1 MPRVLRKQSFY
12 LSPLF
17 ASQPWMTL
25 LTHYSVITCHII
37 VAIYSSAH
45 SSRSGTA
52 NGGYSHQPSPI
63 SMSHSMASSPMAPM
77 SHSPYP
83 VQHSPMSA
91 RMQPSPG
98 PQMQQAANHPTMV
111 QHSPL
116 PAATELT
123 QPQLL
128 HQHSSVD
135 FRWVVCCHQILLL
148 TWFIRHKIVTFTKGY
163 SLWL

>member
-1 MPRVLRKQSFY
+1 MKQHMPLHGSQNHFMQMHSI
-12 LSPLF
+12 PLF
-17 ASQPWMTL
+17 A
-25 LTHYSVITCHII
+25 
-37 VAIYSSAH
+37 AIYSSAH

-63 SMSHSMASSPMAPM
+63 SMSHSMASSPMVPM
-77 SHSPYP
+77 NHSPYP

-98 PQMQQAANHPTMV
+98 PQMQQTINHPTMM

-116 PAATELT
+116 PAATEISPP

-135 FRWVVCCHQILLL
+135 YRYVQNIARLGIIPL
-148 TWFIRHKIVTFTKGY
+148 TKKCNQ
-163 SLWL
+163 S

>member
-1 MPRVLRKQSFY
+1 MFS
-12 LSPLF
+12 
-17 ASQPWMTL
+17 T
-25 LTHYSVITCHII
+25 
-37 VAIYSSAH
+37 AIYSSAH

-91 RMQPSPG
+91 GMQPSPG
-98 PQMQQAANHPTMV
+98 PQMQQAASHPNMI

-116 PAATELT
+116 PPGSELA

-135 FRWVVCCHQILLL
+135 FRCASSMCFYLTGSLLL
-148 TWFIRHKIVTFTKGY
+148 LIAI
-163 SLWL
+163 SLHVLASFLKLQIPISV